1 MATSLLARLDARDRA
16 LFTRW
21 AIGRSASGAIRL
33 FWTALTH
40 VGGFIFTVTAGGIP
54 LLFEGAP
61 RTAAIQALMT
71 LGISHVVVHFLKRRI
86 VRQRPSVRLDWH
98 TMVVEPDRFSF
109 PSGHSAA
116 AMAVAIIFAASFPV
130 LALPLLLLA
139 CAVGLSR
146 VCLGVHYPSDVFAGQ
161 AIALATGAV
170 MLGAW

>member
-21 AIGRSASGAIRL
+21 AIGQSASSAIRM

-40 VGGFIFTVTAGGIP
+40 VGGFVFTTTAGFIP
-54 LLFEGAP
+54 MLFGPAP
-61 RTAAIQALMT
+61 RAAAIQALMT
-71 LGISHVVVHFLKRRI
+71 LGISHVAVHFLKRRI

-98 TMVVEPDRFSF
+98 CMVVEPDRFSF

-116 AMAVAIIFAASFPV
+116 AMSIAIIFAAHFPI

-139 CAVGLSR
+139 GAVGLSR

-161 AIALATGAV
+161 AVALATGAL